1 MLHQP
6 PKNHIFLNSGKYH
19 YLIINKGIANESI
32 ELGKKSL
39 HAEAEQKLLGVIID
53 KDLKFQSHAKS
64 IIKAAN
70 QKLSAL
76 IRVALLMIDFN
87 KKVIFKSFIKGK
99 VNYCPLL
106 WMFSTTAVNHKINM
120 PHERRLRALLNNE
133 TSTFNGML

>member
-1 MLHQP
+1 MV
-6 PKNHIFLNSGKYH
+6 LNSGKYR
-19 YLIINKGIANESI
+19 YLIVNKDITNESI

-64 IIKAAN
+64 IIKAAHQN
-70 QKLSAL
+70 LSAL

-120 PHERRLRALLNNE
+120 SHERRLRALLNNE

>member
-53 KDLKFQSHAKS
+53 KDLKFQSHTKS
-64 IIKAAN
+64 IINAAN

-120 PHERRLRALLNNE
+120 SHERRLRALLNNE